1 MVKKINDRTNSG
13 KKIEKITKINIL
25 TDKDR
30 TPMSVTPVAPAIH
43 DLLGAKLK
51 AYYSAIV
58 SEPIPDR
65 LAILMAELEA
75 QSVADPA
82 SDPDKGGDP

>member
-1 MVKKINDRTNSG
+1 MGKKSNDRTNSG
-13 KKIEKITKINIL
+13 KTVDKIIKINIQ

-30 TPMSVTPVAPAIH
+30 KPMPATPAIH

-58 SEPIPDR
+58 SEPMPDR
-65 LAILMAELEA
+65 LAELMKELEA
-75 QSVADPA
+75 QTVAPPLTN
-82 SDPDKGGDP
+82 SDKGGDP

>member
-1 MVKKINDRTNSG
+1 MAKKSNDRTHSG
-13 KKIEKITKINIL
+13 KTVDEVIKLNIE

-30 TPMSVTPVAPAIH
+30 KSMPATPPIH

-65 LAILMAELEA
+65 LAELMAELEA
-75 QSVADPA
+75 KSVAAPVTKD
-82 SDPDKGGDP
+82 DKGGDP